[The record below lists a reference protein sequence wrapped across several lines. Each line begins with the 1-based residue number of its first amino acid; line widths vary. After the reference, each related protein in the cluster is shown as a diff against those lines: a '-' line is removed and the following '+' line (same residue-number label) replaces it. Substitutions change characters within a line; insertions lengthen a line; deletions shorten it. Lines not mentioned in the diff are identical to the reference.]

1 MAWREELTIGKL
13 TAEKPLTIPSYTLAT
28 VPPAADWLNA
38 IVFMSDATP
47 PNTAVSNGTIWI
59 AADDGLASA

>member
-28 VPPAADWLNA
+28 VPPAADRLNA

-47 PNTAVSNGTIWI
+47 THKAV
-59 AADDGLASA
+59 